1 MPVKRS
7 YAEHGD
13 ACATAHGM
21 ELIGEK
27 WTHPIL
33 RELMLGP
40 KRFGA
45 LEASVRGITPAVLS
59 ARLRELEASGLVRRV
74 TLPPPARA
82 TAYDLTPW
90 ARELRPIFRTL
101 AHWAH
106 RSPTWHPES
115 GGLTP
120 DGIVESM
127 LTMAPPVALDP
138 PVVLA
143 LRLRDDREPAAET
156 YDYRLT
162 WGDALDITRSPAPD
176 AAATVTGDSTTWT
189 GVLYSGVALAAMTVT
204 GDAAEVHR
212 LVAAFAPA

>member
-1 MPVKRS
+1 M
-7 YAEHGD
+7 
-13 ACATAHGM
+13 
-21 ELIGEK
+21 
-27 WTHPIL
+27 
-33 RELMLGP
+33 
-40 KRFGA
+40 
-45 LEASVRGITPAVLS
+45 RGITPAVLS

-82 TAYDLTPW
+82 TATSPLG
-90 ARELRPIFRTL
+90 ARTAAIFRTL

-143 LRLRDDREPAAET
+143 LRLHDDPRAPAAET

-162 WGDALDITRSPAPD
+162 WGDALDITRSPAP
-176 AAATVTGDSTTWT
+176 GRRR
-189 GVLYSGVALAAMTVT
+189 
-204 GDAAEVHR
+204 HR
-212 LVAAFAPA
+212 HRRLHDLDGRPLLRGLPWPP